1 MSTLDYYLPLG
12 RSALKS
18 TVDAVRKAAPYIKG
32 AKGVADFAYNAA
44 ASAPDN
50 WIPTAARDAISTYI
64 NAPSDNGT
72 DSNNVLKGAINL
84 EFPQASLLLGGQKE
98 VDRRGKIAD
107 KYSPV
112 ARPNLDNTST
122 LPSTEETNP
131 NTSQAASKTIT
142 LPQGTATFQKGT
154 GDESLP
160 IRPTVDNRVSEWTPL
175 MTSGPQQA
183 GKLSERSQG
192 IANRI
197 SPENPY
203 GADVVNGG
211 TRTGN
216 IRVGATTDAEAARN
230 LVARAEQDKATQSA
244 VAGFDRATEALKSLR
259 EARSPV
265 FRFGADSIGAGPDAL
280 DVASGRV
287 INRDTP
293 AGAVSDAMANA
304 SRQVR
309 MMGGSRAAA
318 QDAADK
324 IAGMYA
330 ADKAVQ
336 QSEIAANAKVGSKD
350 TPLDY
355 GKFLLDQSKFGQ
367 QQAMDQAHY
376 KINAENLKTNQ
387 AEYALKK
394 REYMDKQRE
403 SFLSKFT
410 YPDKGAPMDQIGSAI
425 WQMSEASGV
434 PPEDITPF
442 FKAAADEQKIDWVN
456 IKPKNFS
463 DLSKRAMVLMTAAKR
478 GQE

>member
-1 MSTLDYYLPLG
+1 MELDLTPEEMARAERNRRVVLDFLGKLLPENGIEYNKYGTNEKLPLTPSREDELNRFNRMASVG
-12 RSALKS
+12 VPTREI
-18 TVDAVRKAAPYIKG
+18 DPYQ
-32 AKGVADFAYNAA
+32 V
-44 ASAPDN
+44 
-50 WIPTAARDAISTYI
+50 TR
-64 NAPSDNGT
+64 
-72 DSNNVLKGAINL
+72 
-84 EFPQASLLLGGQKE
+84 
-98 VDRRGKIAD
+98 
-107 KYSPV
+107 
-112 ARPNLDNTST
+112 
-122 LPSTEETNP
+122 
-131 NTSQAASKTIT
+131 
-142 LPQGTATFQKGT
+142 PQGTATFQKGT
-154 GDESLP
+154 GDELLP
-160 IRPTVDNRVSEWTPL
+160 IRPTISTTENAQAPLISGDSGREVLNRSN
-175 MTSGPQQA
+175 SF
-183 GKLSERSQG
+183 SERSQG

-203 GADVVNGG
+203 GSDVVSGG
-211 TRTGN
+211 ARTGN
-216 IRVGATTDAEAARN
+216 IRVGAATDAEAARN

-259 EARSPV
+259 EARSPA
-265 FRFGADSIGAGPDAL
+265 FRFGVDSIGAGPDAL

-293 AGAVSDAMANA
+293 AGSVSDAMANA

-309 MMGGSRAAA
+309 IMGGSRAAA

-324 IAGMYA
+324 IANMYA

-367 QQAMDQAHY
+367 QQATDQARY
-376 KINAENLKTNQ
+376 RIDAENLKTNQ
-387 AEYALKK
+387 SEYALKK

-434 PPEDITPF
+434 PPEEITPF
-442 FKAAADEQKIDWVN
+442 FKIAADEQKIDWVN